1 MESEMT
7 DPDRERETVRDTE
20 RTTTVIQTGGDR
32 GGGGG
37 VLLAV
42 LVILV
47 LLAVLYFVFS
57 GSFNRA
63 ADNVG
68 VNVNVE
74 TPKVEVPDVDVK
86 VPESI
91 ELKVPDV
98 DVKTDSDGNK
108 SN

>member
-1 MESEMT
+1 MS
-7 DPDRERETVRDTE
+7 DPDRDREPVHDTE
-20 RTTTVIQTGGDR
+20 RTTTTVVQTDGGR

-42 LVILV
+42 VVILV

-63 ADNVG
+63 ADDVG

-74 TPKVEVPDVDVK
+74 APKVAVPDVNLK
-86 VPESI
+86 VPDKI
-91 ELKVPDV
+91 EVNVPDV
-98 DVKTDSDGNK
+98 DVKTDGQGNK
-108 SN
+108 AR